1 MEDAEIKAKIIDFLT
16 KKSSGGKKMHYL
28 SDIAKGIDM
37 KKAEIKKV
45 VQGMIEAGE
54 IEPWS
59 SGSTTYY
66 MLPGARDTENL

>member
-1 MEDAEIKAKIIDFLT
+1 MEDAEIKQAIIDFLE
-16 KKSSGGKKMHYL
+16 KKSKTKKMHYL

-37 KKAEIKKV
+37 KKKDIKQA
-45 VQGMIEAGE
+45 VQEMIQAGE

>member
-1 MEDAEIKAKIIDFLT
+1 MEDAEIKKAIIEWLE
-16 KKSSGGKKMHYL
+16 KKSKTKKMHYL

-37 KKAEIKKV
+37 KKREIKHA
-45 VQGMIEAGE
+45 VQEMIEAGE

-66 MLPGARDTENL
+66 MLPGARDMENL

>member
-1 MEDAEIKAKIIDFLT
+1 MEDAEIKKTIIEFLQNKSKT
-16 KKSSGGKKMHYL
+16 KKMFYL
-28 SDIAKGIDM
+28 SDIAAGIDM
-37 KKAEIKKV
+37 KKKDIKNA
-45 VQGMIEAGE
+45 VQEMIEAGE

>member
-1 MEDAEIKAKIIDFLT
+1 MEDAEIKKAIIDFLE
-16 KKSSGGKKMHYL
+16 KKSKTKKMHYL

-37 KKAEIKKV
+37 KKKDIKQA
-45 VQGMIEAGE
+45 VQEMIENGE

>member
-1 MEDAEIKAKIIDFLT
+1 MEDAEVKQSILDFLEN
-16 KKSSGGKKMHYL
+16 KSKTKKMHYL
-28 SDIAKGIDM
+28 SDIAKGIGL
-37 KKAEIKKV
+37 KKRDIKKV
-45 VQGMIEAGE
+45 VQDMIEHGD

>member
-1 MEDAEIKAKIIDFLT
+1 MDEAEIKQKILDFLE
-16 KKSSGGKKMHYL
+16 KKSAVGKKMHYL
-28 SDIAKGIDM
+28 SDVAKGIDM
-37 KKAEIKKV
+37 KKKDIKDV
-45 VQGMIEAGE
+45 VQAMIEKGE

>member
-1 MEDAEIKAKIIDFLT
+1 MEDAEIKKTIIEWLE
-16 KKSSGGKKMHYL
+16 KKSKTKKMHYL
-28 SDIAKGIDM
+28 SDIAKGIGL
-37 KKAEIKKV
+37 KKKEIKSV
-45 VQGMIEAGE
+45 VQEMIEAGE

>member
-1 MEDAEIKAKIIDFLT
+1 MEDAEIKQAILDWLE
-16 KKSSGGKKMHYL
+16 KKSATKKMHYL
-28 SDIAKGIDM
+28 SDIAKGIGL
-37 KKAEIKKV
+37 KKKEIKEV
-45 VQGMIEAGE
+45 VQEMIETGA

>member
-1 MEDAEIKAKIIDFLT
+1 MEDAEIKKAIIDFLE
-16 KKSSGGKKMHYL
+16 KKSKTKKMHYL

-37 KKAEIKKV
+37 KKKDIKQA
-45 VQGMIEAGE
+45 VQEMIEHGE

>member
-1 MEDAEIKAKIIDFLT
+1 MEDAEIKQAIIAWLE
-16 KKSSGGKKMHYL
+16 KKSATKKMHYL

-37 KKAEIKKV
+37 KKKDIKQA
-45 VQGMIEAGE
+45 VQEMIESGE

-66 MLPGARDTENL
+66 MLPGARDVENL

>member
-1 MEDAEIKAKIIDFLT
+1 MEDAEIKQAILDWLE
-16 KKSSGGKKMHYL
+16 KKSKTKKMHYL
-28 SDIAKGIDM
+28 SDIAKGIGM
-37 KKAEIKKV
+37 KKREIKKV
-45 VQGMIEAGE
+45 VQEMIEHGA

>member
-1 MEDAEIKAKIIDFLT
+1 MEEAEIKKAILDFFEAKS
-16 KKSSGGKKMHYL
+16 KSKKMHYL

-37 KKAEIKKV
+37 KKKDIKEV
-45 VQGMIEAGE
+45 VQKMIENGE